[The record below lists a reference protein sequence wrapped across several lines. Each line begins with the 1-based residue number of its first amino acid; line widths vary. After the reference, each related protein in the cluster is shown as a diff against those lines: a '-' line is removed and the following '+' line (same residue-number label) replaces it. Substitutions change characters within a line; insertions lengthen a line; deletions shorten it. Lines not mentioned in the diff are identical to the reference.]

1 MKTRAWMMLPLLAL
15 AFAGCQREAASPPSA
30 SSDGASATPPAEAA
44 ASPAP
49 PPASGTESPTP
60 AATDWTLPGDFAPDT
75 TVAQLKARFG
85 EANVR
90 IVDDLPMA
98 EGETTRGVILFP
110 EDPSRRATLYFQ
122 DTRNLAG
129 LQGVNIDDAGSR
141 WHYASGVRIGMT
153 LAELAALNGAPVS
166 FYGLSWDY
174 GGHVIGFN
182 GGKLGD
188 AEGRPGRDGMRL
200 GIKAGAKDGD
210 YPVGDREFRSDDPK
224 WPKAGRSLAVSELM
238 LSLPGEDD
246 L

>member
-1 MKTRAWMMLPLLAL
+1 MKAHAWMTLPMLAL
-15 AFAGCQREAASPPSA
+15 VLAGCQRDAASPPSA
-30 SSDGASATPPAEAA
+30 SSDGASATSPAEAA
-44 ASPAP
+44 ASSAP
-49 PPASGTESPTP
+49 PTATEATSPVP

-98 EGETTRGVILFP
+98 EGETARGVVLFP
-110 EDPSRRATLYFQ
+110 EDPSRRATLHFQ

-129 LQGVNIDDAGSR
+129 LQGVTIDDAGSR

-188 AEGRPGRDGMRL
+188 AEGRAGRDGMRL
-200 GIKAGAKDGD
+200 DIQPDAKDGD

-224 WPKAGRSLAVSELM
+224 WPKAGRSLAVSELK